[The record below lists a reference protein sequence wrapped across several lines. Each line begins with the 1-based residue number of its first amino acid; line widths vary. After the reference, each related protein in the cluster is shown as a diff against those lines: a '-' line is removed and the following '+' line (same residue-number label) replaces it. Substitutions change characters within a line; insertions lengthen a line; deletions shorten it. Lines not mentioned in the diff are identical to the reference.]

1 MKLLPSV
8 ITLLLASSFL
18 IVGCSEPSR
27 KKATFPKPTSDKVD
41 AKPVVL
47 DLATRKKIFFLLV
60 DAEQKA
66 SKQALAL
73 FAPLDKSNDNTEFKE
88 KLQELKETFYLDI
101 LKVNKLTQKD
111 GKVILIEGIKSGWP
125 DLTDSKSINKE
136 RIEVPAPMTGSTTAP
151 KKRPENVKTD
161 K

>member
-18 IVGCSEPSR
+18 IVGCSEPSG

-41 AKPVVL
+41 AKTVVL
-47 DLATRKKIFFLLV
+47 DLATRQKIFFLLV

-73 FAPLDKSNDNTEFKE
+73 FAPLSSNDTTEFKE

-101 LKVNKLTQKD
+101 LKVNKLTQKE
-111 GKVILIEGIKSGWP
+111 GEVILIEGIKSGWP

-136 RIEVPAPMTGSTTAP
+136 RIEVPAPMTGSKTAP

>member
-1 MKLLPSV
+1 MKLLPSL

-18 IVGCSEPSR
+18 IVGCSEPSG

-47 DLATRKKIFFLLV
+47 DLATRQKIFFLLV

-73 FAPLDKSNDNTEFKE
+73 FAPLSSNDTTEFKE

-111 GKVILIEGIKSGWP
+111 VTVILIEGIKSGWP

-136 RIEVPAPMTGSTTAP
+136 RIEVPAPMTGSKTAP
-151 KKRPENVKTD
+151 KKRPVNVKTD

>member
-1 MKLLPSV
+1 MKLLPSL

-18 IVGCSEPSR
+18 IVGCSEPSG

-47 DLATRKKIFFLLV
+47 DLATRQKIFFLLV

-73 FAPLDKSNDNTEFKE
+73 FAPLSSNDTTEFKE

-111 GKVILIEGIKSGWP
+111 VTVILIEGIKSGWP

-136 RIEVPAPMTGSTTAP
+136 RIEVPAPMTGSKTAP

>member
-18 IVGCSEPSR
+18 IVGCSEPSG

-41 AKPVVL
+41 AKTVVL
-47 DLATRKKIFFLLV
+47 DLATRQKIFFLLV

-73 FAPLDKSNDNTEFKE
+73 FAPLSSNDTTEFKE

-101 LKVNKLTQKD
+101 LKVKKLTQKE
-111 GKVILIEGIKSGWP
+111 GEVILIEGIKSGWP

-136 RIEVPAPMTGSTTAP
+136 RILIHPPMTGSKTAP